1 LRFWGVAGLEL
12 AASPLKRRGT
22 FLFGVIA
29 VRLCDR
35 AFTDSAYQDCRIVA
49 LLQQFVKR
57 FRSQI
62 LGML

>member
-1 LRFWGVAGLEL
+1 MRFGGRDLNLR
-12 AASPLKRRGT
+12 PLPPSEEGR
-22 FLFGVIA
+22 FLFGVIV